1 MFACATLILEIYH
14 FPVFIFHES
23 IDATRNKIIQSDKT
37 DDTLFTP
44 TSNEILN
51 KELTDALVNGVN
63 DIKNFIEADNQL
75 DNNNKIKFLRGLN
88 EALLGYL
95 NGSRNDSLH
104 YSELPLLLAAYKQC
118 IIPERDN
125 ESVEN
130 NIASYSL

>member
-1 MFACATLILEIYH
+1 M
-14 FPVFIFHES
+14 
-23 IDATRNKIIQSDKT
+23 QSDKT

-104 YSELPLLLAAYKQC
+104 YSELPRCWPLISNALSPSAIMNPLKTTLPL
-118 IIPERDN
+118 I
-125 ESVEN
+125 
-130 NIASYSL
+130 LMK